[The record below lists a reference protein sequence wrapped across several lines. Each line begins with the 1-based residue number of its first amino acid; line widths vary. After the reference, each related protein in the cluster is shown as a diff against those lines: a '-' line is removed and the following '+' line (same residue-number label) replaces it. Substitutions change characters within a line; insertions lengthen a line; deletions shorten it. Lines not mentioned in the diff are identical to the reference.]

1 MTGAKATAEKR
12 SRHLYRGIVRIAEG
26 VGGGIS
32 LERHPLN
39 GNACPDGRASG
50 HDITANFTWERMQPE
65 RWKACLRADIGWLT
79 RSVAKRQPSGRP
91 GENGFKA
98 SDQTDDI
105 DRLTEKG
112 QSAAVQGRIPGA
124 LILIGGDEGGLG
136 ESGAD
141 PQLRGRGTPE
151 TMASA
156 SQSPWGGATGEN
168 YPGFEIAET
177 TLRYR
182 VDCTISRFLPSRPSF
197 YPRCRRSF
205 STVMTTRSCRSRI
218 PPNCRSNC

>member
-39 GNACPDGRASG
+39 GNACPDGSASG

-141 PQLRGRGTPE
+141 PQLRGGGGHRRRWLLRANRPGVGRQVKTIPGSKLPKLHLGIGW
-151 TMASA
+151 TVPAADFSRA
-156 SQSPWGGATGEN
+156 VLLSILGADVRSP
-168 YPGFEIAET
+168 
-177 TLRYR
+177 R
-182 VDCTISRFLPSRPSF
+182 
-197 YPRCRRSF
+197 
-205 STVMTTRSCRSRI
+205 
-218 PPNCRSNC
+218 